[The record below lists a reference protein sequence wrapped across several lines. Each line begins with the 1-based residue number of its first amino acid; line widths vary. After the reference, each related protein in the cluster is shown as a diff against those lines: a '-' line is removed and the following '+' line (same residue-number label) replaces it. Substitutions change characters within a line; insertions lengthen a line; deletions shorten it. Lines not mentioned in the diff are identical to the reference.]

1 MLPHAQVYTV
11 AEKYYLE
18 NLKVQV
24 HKNMVKL
31 TRFSGDKSDQTDLSE
46 TIHQTVETTPETDTM
61 ARSLVIDHCV
71 HCLPQLS
78 QQPEFVA
85 LQERYGK
92 LGAAVITPQQARNRL
107 AQRFVPSSF
116 QSDPESLLEGP

>member
-11 AEKYYLE
+11 AEGYDLD
-18 NLKVQV
+18 NLKGQVQ
-24 HKNMVKL
+24 KNIVKL
-31 TRFSGDKSDQTDLSE
+31 IRSSGDKSGQTDLTE
-46 TIHQTVETTPETDTM
+46 TIRQTIETTLETDTM

-71 HCLPQLS
+71 HCLPQLN

-85 LQERYGK
+85 LLERYGK

-107 AQRFVPSSF
+107 AQRFVRSSF
-116 QSDPESLLEGP
+116 QSDPELLLEGP

>member
-11 AEKYYLE
+11 AEKYDLE

-31 TRFSGDKSDQTDLSE
+31 IRFSGDKSDQTDLTE
-46 TIHQTVETTPETDTM
+46 TIRQTIETTPETDTM

-78 QQPEFVA
+78 Q
-85 LQERYGK
+85 
-92 LGAAVITPQQARNRL
+92 
-107 AQRFVPSSF
+107 
-116 QSDPESLLEGP
+116 